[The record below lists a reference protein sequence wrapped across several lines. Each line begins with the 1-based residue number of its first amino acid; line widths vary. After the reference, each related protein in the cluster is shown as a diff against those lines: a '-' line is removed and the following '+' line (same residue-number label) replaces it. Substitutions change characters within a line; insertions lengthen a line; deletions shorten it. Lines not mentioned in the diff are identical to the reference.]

1 MLSLSLQT
9 IRTRLSGFVGA
20 FLAVLC
26 GTALVG
32 ACGVLIESGIRAGVP
47 TQRYAAAAAV
57 VGANQSVR
65 PEGVQAMGALPAA
78 EQATVD
84 AGLAGRIAAV
94 PGVRAAVG
102 EVDFPATLVTE
113 AGPVLAGTRGHNWAA
128 AVLGPFPLTAGGA
141 PTGSDQV
148 VLDANLAGRAG
159 VTPGQRVRVETP
171 LGTREYQVSGI
182 AAADGL
188 TRQSALW
195 FAEEQASA
203 LFGRPG
209 RVHAIGVLGDAA
221 GVERAL
227 AGAGLEVATGN
238 DRGTVE
244 FADVSQAR
252 AILTALAASFGGV
265 VVLVMVFVVSSTL
278 ALSVAQRRREFAL
291 LRAIAATPRQIRS
304 LIGAETLLVTGVA
317 GLLGAVGGIPVAWL
331 LRDAFARIGI
341 IPADFELAL
350 GPFPLVGA
358 LLLGVGAARL
368 AAYTAGRG
376 PSRISPVEA
385 LGEASVQRRELGR
398 VRTAVGVVAL
408 VAGVVGSTLPLF
420 LHGPI
425 VAGLSVLS
433 ALVIVIGVGAL
444 GPRVVGAAIRLLAG
458 PLGRVSRVGGYLA
471 AANSRA
477 NTRRL
482 AAAITPLM
490 LAVGFAVAQFFS
502 QTTHTAAVQRQTE
515 LSTVADYVI
524 TSQAGGLPP
533 AAAHAVRQIPGVAA
547 ATPMV
552 RTQVFTTT
560 KMGEDLELHQGAAL
574 GVDGDQV
581 RGTVDLGSVTG
592 DITALTGDTIALSK
606 AQASWMDKNLGDPVP
621 LHLGDGSSTELRL
634 VATYTHDLAF
644 GDFLLPAATARA
656 HSTDQVDSSIL
667 VRLAPTADNVAVTQ
681 ALQGLS
687 TQFPSL
693 VVGDRTAMKAA
704 GTAVQQQ
711 QFWVNVV
718 AFGVVLGY
726 IVISVANTLVMT
738 TAQRVR
744 EFALLRLIGGTRR
757 QVKRMMRTE
766 ALMVGGIAVVVGSL
780 IPLLPLTFLGLGL
793 TGDPVPSGPVLV
805 YLGIIG
811 SAVLL
816 GLLAITVPTR
826 LSLRNRPIDAI
837 GLRD

>member
-9 IRTRLSGFVGA
+9 VRTRLSGLVGA

-57 VGANQSVR
+57 VGGKQSVR
-65 PEGVQAMGALPAA
+65 PEGVDAIAALPAS
-78 EQATVD
+78 EQAAVD
-84 AGLAGRIAAV
+84 AGLIDRVAAV

-102 EVDFPATLVTE
+102 EVDFPATLVT
-113 AGPVLAGTRGHNWAA
+113 ASGPVATDTRGHNWAA
-128 AVLGPFPLTAGGA
+128 SVLGPFPITAGAA
-141 PTGSDQV
+141 PTRADHV
-148 VLDANLAGRAG
+148 VLDANLAARAG
-159 VTPGQRVRVETP
+159 VVPGQRVRVETP
-171 LGTREYQVSGI
+171 LGIREYEVSGL

-195 FAEEQASA
+195 FAEDQAAA

-209 RVHAIGVLGDAA
+209 QVHAIGVLGDAS

-227 AGAGLEVATGN
+227 AGADLEVATGN

-252 AILTALAASFGGV
+252 AILTALAASLSGV
-265 VVLVMVFVVSSTL
+265 VVLVMVFVVGSTL

-291 LRAIAATPRQIRS
+291 LRAIAATPKQIRA

-317 GLLGAVGGIPVAWL
+317 GLLGAVGAIPVAGL

-341 IPADFELAL
+341 VPSDFELAI
-350 GPFPLVGA
+350 GPLPLVAA
-358 LLLGVGAARL
+358 LLLGVGAARF

-385 LGEASVQRRELGR
+385 LGEAVVERRALGR
-398 VRTAVGVVAL
+398 GRTVAGVIALAV
-408 VAGVVGSTLPLF
+408 GVVGSTLPLF

-425 VAGLSVLS
+425 VAGLSALA

-444 GPRVVGAAIRLLAG
+444 GPRVVGAAIRFVAG

-524 TSQAGGLPP
+524 TSQSGGLPP
-533 AAAHAVRQIPGVAA
+533 SAAVAVREVPGVAA
-547 ATPMV
+547 ATPVV

-560 KMGEDLELHQGAAL
+560 KMGENVELRAGAAL

-592 DITALTGDTIALSK
+592 DLTALTGDTVALSES
-606 AQASWMDKNLGDPVP
+606 QASWMDKRIGDRVP
-621 LHLGDGSSTELRL
+621 LHFGDGRAAEPRL

-644 GDFLLPAATARA
+644 GDFVLPAATARA
-656 HSTDQVDSSIL
+656 HTTNQTDSSIL
-667 VRLAPTADNVAVTQ
+667 VRLTPTADGAPVAD
-681 ALQGLS
+681 ALRAL
-687 TQFPSL
+687 TARFPTL
-693 VVGDRTAMKAA
+693 VVGDRTAMTAA
-704 GTAVQQQ
+704 GTAVREQ

-738 TAQRVR
+738 TAQRAR

-757 QVKRMMRTE
+757 QVKRMMRIE
-766 ALMVGGIAVVVGSL
+766 ALLVGGIAVVVGSL
-780 IPLLPLTFLGLGL
+780 IPLLPLTFLGIGL
-793 TGDPVPSGPVLV
+793 AGNPVPSGPFLT

-811 SAVLL
+811 SALLL
-816 GLLAITVPTR
+816 GLIAITVPTR
-826 LSLRNRPIDAI
+826 LGLRARPIDAI